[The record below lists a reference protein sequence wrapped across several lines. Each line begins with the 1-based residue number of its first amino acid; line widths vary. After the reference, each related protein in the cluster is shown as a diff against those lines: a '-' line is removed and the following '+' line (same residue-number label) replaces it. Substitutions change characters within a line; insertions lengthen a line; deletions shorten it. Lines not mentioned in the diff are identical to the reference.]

1 MRTYYI
7 LYRLVSTR
15 VPRYPGTEATA
26 GIIATAARASAER
39 RGAHTA
45 GARPAPGWPPSA
57 MVVPVVLL
65 FMLPRGAGGTVQC
78 ANLTCPRLQVPQ
90 NTTHTTA
97 AGTSVAGCCQHK
109 PLLPIVTADVQTIAA
124 LFVGL

>member
-1 MRTYYI
+1 
-7 LYRLVSTR
+7 
-15 VPRYPGTEATA
+15 
-26 GIIATAARASAER
+26 
-39 RGAHTA
+39 
-45 GARPAPGWPPSA
+45 

-65 FMLPRGAGGTVQC
+65 FMLPRGAGATVQC

-90 NTTHTTA
+90 NTSRTTAAA